1 MATEYLGYDKNGEY
15 TVIAGL
21 TNQRLFKGKHTNTV
35 FAPSSGYYLAR
46 HDKET
51 GEIVSYIYTTN
62 SEAVS
67 LALFNGVRNACIVS
81 RKKKNS
87 DGDELGNPYLVAH
100 REDNKKAPSF
110 FGENVHFAFELDT
123 NGKVKEPKQ
132 IRLKQ
137 DECTEALWTILNDI
151 IETNNK
157 NREAKKIKQK
167 REQERVEKIKLNI
180 LKNSKFKPSV
190 PDINENS

>member
-1 MATEYLGYDKNGEY
+1 METKYLGYDTNGEY
-15 TVIAGL
+15 SVIAGL
-21 TNQRLFKGKHTNTV
+21 TNQRLFKGKHTNTA

-46 HDKET
+46 HDIES

-67 LALFNGVRNACIVS
+67 FALFNGVRNAYIVS

-87 DGDELGNPYLVAH
+87 DGDELGNPYLVAFK
-100 REDNKKAPSF
+100 EQNKKAPSF
-110 FGENVHFAFELDT
+110 FGENVHFAFELDSD
-123 NGKVKEPKQ
+123 GKVKEPKKTK
-132 IRLKQ
+132 LKQ
-137 DECTEALWTILNDI
+137 EDCTEALWTILNNI
-151 IETNNK
+151 IETDDK

-167 REQERVEKIKLNI
+167 REQDRIEKVKLNI

-190 PDINENS
+190 PDISEKS